1 MTRRKRVITWM
12 IRAAII
18 SVAGIVVF
26 QLGLHPVVYLDSE
39 SGLML
44 RAPRIFRA
52 VCDPAGQFKCHL
64 ALPWDLGSAIL
75 VTQDSFGYDEQTIVH
90 SICVQ
95 LQMEPEFRL
104 KDVCASRLGE
114 TRGIRLQYN
123 KGEQQSAYQ
132 WHFFHNGQ
140 HLMVY
145 LAGEPIGVAIGG
157 VLLERAFS
165 KASFTRGPHEYP
177 GFLETPADLESGRIM
192 TLFGD
197 VPVALTEQFNTLF
210 LADAPLEA
218 LDELLARGANINGC
232 SKRGLLLTALERN
245 DLERIEWLLLRG
257 VDLIS
262 GDNCYPKA
270 RAFVQSTQA
279 QELLVQYLVT
289 DPRYRAIQVIGHES
303 MTCQFEFN
311 RTDDTAIPD

>member
-232 SKRGLLLTALERN
+232 SESAVLLDALEQD
-245 DLERIEWLLLRG
+245 DLVWVDWLLG
-257 VDLIS
+257 NGIDLMV
-262 GDNCYPKA
+262 GQNAYPRA
-270 RAFVQSTQA
+270 RRHVRSAEAQA
-279 QELLVQYLVT
+279 QLDHYLAK
-289 DPRYRAIQVIGHES
+289 DPRYRALNELGNES
-303 MTCQFEFN
+303 LMRQYE
-311 RTDDTAIPD
+311 RDLIMED